1 MKKRRIKSILWSCG
15 LLLLVV
21 FLACVPLLMELGAG
35 ASAGGPSI
43 VSAQAE
49 IGSIPTDLAC
59 AGSLCQ
65 QDSIEIDAPKGVMLR
80 ELLIEDGQHIA
91 KDQILAK
98 VDRVSVMSTIARVQ
112 QTLELLNGQIEEAS
126 DQKERSKLRCPAGG
140 RVMAIY
146 CESGDDVRDVMLS
159 HGALA
164 ILSLDGMLSVR
175 ISTDQAVSVGDEVFV
190 VLSDGTKRSGRVESA
205 LAGLISVTLSDEDAA
220 LGQSVRV
227 EDLHGETLGS
237 GELRAHSEWR
247 AAASSGVVDALNA
260 EVGEVLEEG
269 DPVLTVT
276 GANSVEY
283 ERLCACHRVYEDM
296 LTELFVLYQEKTVKA
311 PESGVVSVPEDT
323 DAFMLCAGDAEPE
336 LYLLANAPDGNDE
349 AVYVNFAGIVT
360 AIGDDGLS
368 MNMRPTPLTVEDYLT
383 VSVSQDEMT
392 VPMVILA
399 AAIALTGVF
408 ASPVIRAAQAIAGL
422 G

>member
-1 MKKRRIKSILWSCG
+1 MRCIITAEGGDEMKKRRIKSILWSCG

-43 VSAQAE
+43 ISAQAE

-227 EDLHGETLGS
+227 SL
-237 GELRAHSEWR
+237 
-247 AAASSGVVDALNA
+247 
-260 EVGEVLEEG
+260 
-269 DPVLTVT
+269 
-276 GANSVEY
+276 
-283 ERLCACHRVYEDM
+283 
-296 LTELFVLYQEKTVKA
+296 
-311 PESGVVSVPEDT
+311 
-323 DAFMLCAGDAEPE
+323 
-336 LYLLANAPDGNDE
+336 
-349 AVYVNFAGIVT
+349 
-360 AIGDDGLS
+360 
-368 MNMRPTPLTVEDYLT
+368 MR
-383 VSVSQDEMT
+383 
-392 VPMVILA
+392 
-399 AAIALTGVF
+399 
-408 ASPVIRAAQAIAGL
+408 
-422 G
+422 